1 LSNITFCG
9 ILYFMS
15 DANYGFPEVIIH
27 REILGEVGP
36 QFIPEWPKPV
46 DPTIDV
52 GPLDTHE
59 LTTPVE
65 TQAEVVDALGLGE
78 CTEALSRFKSWMGI
92 STSFETYPD
101 KMVLEFAK
109 WASTHTGG
117 FTLVVSDELAR
128 FNWAAENG
136 WDSYNSPKRVRQLE
150 RDATERAHEVRRMFD
165 DHGLPAGV
173 VLWNRM
179 HRKIVE
185 ESQANDA
192 QGMLFSSQEW
202 SHLDHVAEL
211 PEFKAELM
219 GVHQQ
224 LAAKLVQRF
233 TEKGST
239 SEHVNHAM
247 ACYSLEEIFLSALL
261 ARAGWAPIKIGP
273 RWEKLYDKMTAN
285 YVAGLYDG
293 QVADVVPFGA
303 VYLETPAVSATE

>member
-1 LSNITFCG
+1 
-9 ILYFMS
+9 MS
-15 DANYGFPEVIIH
+15 SANYGFPEVIIH

-36 QFIPEWPKPV
+36 QFVPEWPEPA
-46 DPTIDV
+46 DPIIDI
-52 GPLDTHE
+52 GPLDTHQ
-59 LTTPVE
+59 LTNPVE
-65 TQAEVVDALGLGE
+65 TQAEVVDNLGLGE
-78 CTEALSRFKSWMGI
+78 FREALPRFKSWMGI

-136 WDSYNSPKRVRQLE
+136 WDSYNSPKRVKQLE
-150 RDATERAHEVRRMFD
+150 RAATERAHTARRMFD

-179 HRKIVE
+179 HRKLVE
-185 ESQANDA
+185 ESQETDV
-192 QGMLFSSQEW
+192 QGMVAHGQEW
-202 SHLDHVAEL
+202 SHLEQVAGQ
-211 PEFKAELM
+211 PVFKAALRSI
-219 GVHQQ
+219 HQQ

-233 TEKGST
+233 TEKGS
-239 SEHVNHAM
+239 SPEHVNHAM
-247 ACYSLEEIFLSALL
+247 ACYSFEEIFLSALL
-261 ARAGWAPIKIGP
+261 ARSGWAPIKIGP

-285 YVAGLYDG
+285 YLAGLYDG

-303 VYLETPAVSATE
+303 VYLDMPSSSTE